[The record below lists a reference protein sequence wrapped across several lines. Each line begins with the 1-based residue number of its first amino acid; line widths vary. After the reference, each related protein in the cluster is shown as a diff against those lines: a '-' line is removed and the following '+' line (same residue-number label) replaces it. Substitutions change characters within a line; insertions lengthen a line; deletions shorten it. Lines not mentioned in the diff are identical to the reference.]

1 MKRKNKRKVNN
12 DTQVVSREQYDE
24 DKNLPHI
31 PSSEDTIAL
40 KSPSVQGEES
50 VSGDMPDP
58 ESADDTL
65 MNAHAMGEQLDEDLE
80 HPKPLDI
87 AGDIDKAEEAF
98 KES

>member
-1 MKRKNKRKVNN
+1 MSNKKKKVDN
-12 DTQVVSREQYDE
+12 DTQIVSREQYDE
-24 DKNLPHI
+24 GKNLQHT
-31 PSSEDTIAL
+31 PSSEDNIAL

-65 MNAHAMGEQLDEDLE
+65 ANAHAMGMQLDEDLE
-80 HPKPLDI
+80 HPKPLDL

-98 KES
+98 RKS